1 MIFKILMV
9 RLRNSDPLHKIIMKC
24 HRKFKVFGRVDKIHI
39 NLKALA
45 ITSKR
50 IYIYIYIIQLELSQ
64 CKILFYLLKDR
75 FNINLNLSPINK
87 GSFSGVMVKV
97 QTAKRT
103 VGSWEQPL
111 QAKLQK
117 GRTISKLPQPGP
129 QLSGTN
135 IDWRTPHLPKKKPP
149 KKTQGHQNPEHNL
162 INLKLAGKKNLWISW
177 FSIFYHTYV
186 SLMQKL
192 SSELNSIGFIL
203 STNPM

>member
-50 IYIYIYIIQLELSQ
+50 IYIYIYIYIIQLELSQ

-103 VGSWEQPL
+103 VGS
-111 QAKLQK
+111 
-117 GRTISKLPQPGP
+117 
-129 QLSGTN
+129 
-135 IDWRTPHLPKKKPP
+135 
-149 KKTQGHQNPEHNL
+149 
-162 INLKLAGKKNLWISW
+162 
-177 FSIFYHTYV
+177 
-186 SLMQKL
+186 
-192 SSELNSIGFIL
+192 
-203 STNPM
+203 

>member
-135 IDWRTPHLPKKKPP
+135 IDWRTPHPP
-149 KKTQGHQNPEHNL
+149 KKNPRSSKPRTQSNKSQIGWEEKSLNL
-162 INLKLAGKKNLWISW
+162 MIFNLLPYICFTHVKT
-177 FSIFYHTYV
+177 F
-186 SLMQKL
+186 
-192 SSELNSIGFIL
+192 
-203 STNPM
+203 